1 MTKLSDF
8 LDKNKINPG
17 RLLGAS
23 GELEKLRP
31 EDRKVRLAARR
42 ARGGKATDAEKE
54 LAAQKRRSGKPVT
67 APTLDAALR
76 GDKLHRKARQRIVA
90 AVNKVLGDRKKSQVE
105 ASDLF

>member
-1 MTKLSDF
+1 MTKLNDF
-8 LDKNKINPG
+8 LEKNKINPG
-17 RLLGAS
+17 RVLGAS
-23 GELEKLRP
+23 HEIEKLRA
-31 EDRKVRLAARR
+31 EDYKVRLAQRR
-42 ARGGKATDAEKE
+42 VHGGKASDAEKE